1 MDAMN
6 DTAEDTC
13 TWTGSPKNRICLLFV
28 AQPSIILGDMYVFC
42 SVPLSL
48 WATNMQGG
56 GHGW

>member
-6 DTAEDTC
+6 DTAEDILLGRGLPK
-13 TWTGSPKNRICLLFV
+13 TGSVYFFV
-28 AQPSIILGDMYVFC
+28 AQPSIILGDMYVVC